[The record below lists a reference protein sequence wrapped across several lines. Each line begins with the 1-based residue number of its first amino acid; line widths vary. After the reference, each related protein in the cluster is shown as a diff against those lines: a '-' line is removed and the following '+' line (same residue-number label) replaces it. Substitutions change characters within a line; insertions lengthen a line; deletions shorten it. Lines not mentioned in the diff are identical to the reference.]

1 MQGFFVK
8 VTTAGVNATLT
19 LRNAARITTT
29 LKDVW
34 RMQGASDKRL
44 RLTVANGTRADEL
57 VVRFTEG
64 ATEQFDSEYDGYK
77 LINDAA
83 VPSLF
88 AYTAE
93 ANYCVNSLPTT
104 LLEKTIPLQL
114 NVASDTLCT
123 WTADLSGFTS
133 DEKIILEDRLLGTSQ
148 DLTENPTFA
157 IQLKKGVYANRFFL
171 QYYNRQEQVTET
183 KGSTSDAGIDI
194 GAVQQNVVLLFTN
207 QSPGDANIA
216 VFDALGKKVY
226 EAQNISTA
234 SGRIDINLQDINNGI
249 YIVKVQTPSA
259 IRSQQVYLI
268 K

>member
-1 MQGFFVK
+1 MQHV
-8 VTTAGVNATLT
+8 
-19 LRNAARITTT
+19 LRPT

-34 RMQGASDKRL
+34 RTQGASDNRL

-77 LINDAA
+77 LINDAV

-226 EAQNISTA
+226 EAQNASIA